1 MHRFTR
7 LTQQLTCLTSIST
20 RRAAHGLPL
29 QASLIRNRP
38 SLCRSFVAWQPLRTK
53 QDTIDSANAKISA
66 TTEETE
72 EDDLEEIDPKLYEEL
87 TTDENGE
94 TIDTD
99 WFVEEEDFV
108 PLWQRRAVEG
118 HLQERQA
125 SLQELV
131 ETGAFTVDTVKQLL
145 EESKMDDVQVLD
157 IRDKCDWT
165 DYMVVA
171 SSERGERFLS
181 NVAENIAQAMRKAAR
196 THPDKRFPQPRMEGR
211 DDATGWLLMDL
222 GRCVVHLFTPEMRE
236 KYDLESLWTK
246 DTAGWFADEAET
258 ETETETETEKRP

>member
-7 LTQQLTCLTSIST
+7 LAQLTCLTSITAT
-20 RRAAHGLPL
+20 RTVQTLPL
-29 QASLIRNRP
+29 RASLIQNRP
-38 SLCRSFVAWQPLRTK
+38 SLCRSFVAWQPLRAK
-53 QDTIDSANAKISA
+53 QDTPEFTNATVSA

-108 PLWQRRAVEG
+108 PLWQRRAIEG

-125 SLQELV
+125 ALEELV

-157 IRDKCDWT
+157 IREKCDWT
-165 DYMVVA
+165 DYMVIA

-181 NVAENIAQAMRKAAR
+181 NVAESIAQAVSQKKERREGIPACSPRLLWLYRCAKRLVLTPTNASPSRAWKGGMMRPA
-196 THPDKRFPQPRMEGR
+196 G
-211 DDATGWLLMDL
+211 
-222 GRCVVHLFTPEMRE
+222 C
-236 KYDLESLWTK
+236 LWT
-246 DTAGWFADEAET
+246 WADVSCICLPP
-258 ETETETETEKRP
+258 R